1 MMEIDVKVSRHQ
13 DDQVER
19 LEKYIFKLKKI
30 LEDKPPVI
38 HKDIYNI
45 GVSLR
50 TILINELQAVR
61 TYKALELNYNK
72 TRMIN
77 KNSEITHNQRS
88 STLFKDK
95 TSLQDITSTSDK
107 SLNSTT
113 SIDKN
118 RMSGMYQ
125 HDESPKKF
133 FSLFSELIRRANYHK
148 RVSSIN
154 GTKQVIGKNTIPSIK
169 DFEIIKPIS
178 RGAYGKVY
186 LARKRATQDL
196 YAIKVMKKS
205 DMIRKN
211 MVSQVLA
218 EKKVLELSR
227 NPFVVKLY
235 YAFHSKEYLYLVMEY
250 LIGGDLSSLLNNFG
264 YFDEN
269 MAKIYIAETAI
280 ALEYLHKNS
289 IIHRDLKPDNLL
301 INKEGHIKLTDFG
314 LSRIVVN
321 SNDGY
326 GSISKNHKEERIL
339 TRRRRI
345 AIKKNDR
352 GNGIRNKSSDEKSK
366 TSNNRDLLGT
376 PDYLAPELLL
386 GFGNGCEGDWWSLGV
401 CLFEF
406 LYGYPPFTD
415 ESPSFI
421 FKNILD
427 QKIQWPEEDEEDQE
441 VSENAKDLI
450 KHLLDPNPKLRF
462 KEPEIREHEF
472 YKELDWNN
480 IRNLPAPFIP
490 SPNDCLDTSYFIARG
505 ELNGSNKSG
514 TFENIDETINQQ
526 NNTELKRE
534 NSTLN
539 YYCDPI
545 LTDINFNNSNNLDFD
560 NFVYKNFNSLD
571 DTNRSI
577 ANSPK
582 F

>member
-1 MMEIDVKVSRHQ
+1 M
-13 DDQVER
+13 
-19 LEKYIFKLKKI
+19 Y
-30 LEDKPPVI
+30 
-38 HKDIYNI
+38 
-45 GVSLR
+45 
-50 TILINELQAVR
+50 
-61 TYKALELNYNK
+61 
-72 TRMIN
+72 
-77 KNSEITHNQRS
+77 
-88 STLFKDK
+88 KDK
-95 TSLQDITSTSDK
+95 SNQDIISISEK
-107 SLNSTT
+107 SLNSIPSTE
-113 SIDKN
+113 KN
-118 RMSGMYQ
+118 RLSGIYQ
-125 HDESPKKF
+125 HDDSPRKF
-133 FSLFSELIRRANYHK
+133 FSLFNELIRRSNNHK
-148 RVSSIN
+148 RINSIN
-154 GTKQVIGKNTIPSIK
+154 GSQKQVVGRNTIPSIK

-186 LARKRATQDL
+186 LARKKATQDL

-211 MVSQVLA
+211 MVSQVMA

-314 LSRIVVN
+314 LSRITVN
-321 SNDGY
+321 STDNGY
-326 GSISKNHKEERIL
+326 GSLNKNDDML
-339 TRRRRI
+339 FTRRRRF

-352 GNGIRNKSSDEKSK
+352 VGISKRLSDENKK
-366 TSNNRDLLGT
+366 TSKNDLLGT

-415 ESPSFI
+415 EAPSFI

-427 QKIQWPEEDEEDQE
+427 HKIQWPEEDEEDQE
-441 VSENAKDLI
+441 ISEEAKDLI
-450 KHLLDPNPKLRF
+450 GHLLDPNPKLRF
-462 KEPEIREHEF
+462 KESDMKNHAF
-472 YKELDWNN
+472 YKDLDWNN

-490 SPNDCLDTSYFIARG
+490 SPNDCLDTSYFNLRDNHSNESMDEIKEIA
-505 ELNGSNKSG
+505 NINDKSKEKK
-514 TFENIDETINQQ
+514 TD
-526 NNTELKRE
+526 LKRD
-534 NSTLN
+534 NSTIN
-539 YYCDPI
+539 YYCDPV
-545 LTDINFNNSNNLDFD
+545 LNDANGCINNTNIEFD

-571 DTNRSI
+571 DTNRDI
-577 ANSPK
+577 AKTPNL
-582 F
+582 

>member
-1 MMEIDVKVSRHQ
+1 
-13 DDQVER
+13 
-19 LEKYIFKLKKI
+19 
-30 LEDKPPVI
+30 
-38 HKDIYNI
+38 
-45 GVSLR
+45 
-50 TILINELQAVR
+50 
-61 TYKALELNYNK
+61 
-72 TRMIN
+72 
-77 KNSEITHNQRS
+77 
-88 STLFKDK
+88 
-95 TSLQDITSTSDK
+95 
-107 SLNSTT
+107 
-113 SIDKN
+113 
-118 RMSGMYQ
+118 
-125 HDESPKKF
+125 
-133 FSLFSELIRRANYHK
+133 
-148 RVSSIN
+148 
-154 GTKQVIGKNTIPSIK
+154 
-169 DFEIIKPIS
+169 
-178 RGAYGKVY
+178 
-186 LARKRATQDL
+186 
-196 YAIKVMKKS
+196 
-205 DMIRKN
+205 
-211 MVSQVLA
+211 
-218 EKKVLELSR
+218 
-227 NPFVVKLY
+227 
-235 YAFHSKEYLYLVMEY
+235 
-250 LIGGDLSSLLNNFG
+250 
-264 YFDEN
+264 

-289 IIHRDLKPDNLL
+289 IVHRDLKPDNLL

-339 TRRRRI
+339 SRRRRF
-345 AIKKNDR
+345 AIKRNDR
-352 GNGIRNKSSDEKSK
+352 VGKVSNKSSDEKSK

-415 ESPSFI
+415 ETPSFI

-441 VSENAKDLI
+441 VSECAKDLI

-462 KEPEIREHEF
+462 KEPEIKNHDF
-472 YKELDWNN
+472 YKDLDWNN

-505 ELNGSNKSG
+505 DINGSNESQTLEKIKDSPQ
-514 TFENIDETINQQ
+514 QQ
-526 NNTELKRE
+526 NNTDLKRE

-539 YYCDPI
+539 YYCDPV
-545 LTDINFNNSNNLDFD
+545 LTDSNCYNSNNNLDFD

-582 F
+582 L